1 MLIFASGQAPYRAG
15 TNPKADSNIFKRS
28 VKMETEKIISL
39 FKQYNYTPNN
49 DYLDNKNC
57 LVFILDSA
65 AYPAVEIIKMKNAN
79 EEEINDLRLC
89 YAEMG
94 HAVHIYKEE
103 DLCNLEDYLFNLFF
117 NVQQENEKT
126 QRKYNRYINE
136 LMSLYERGTDDYR
149 YISIP
154 YQLERDHNPEK
165 KSGDLIS
172 SILDTI
178 NKGGPQFV
186 IIEAAAGFGKTSTAY
201 ELLNEYIKQG
211 TKNRPF
217 LMELSKDRH
226 ANNFRYLLLSQI
238 DQNFDITLKSD
249 IVIKNIKNGR
259 IPLIIDGFDEL
270 LSKDLDRGLTNARFE
285 DVETM
290 LSTIGELLTKNAKVI
305 LTTRKTAIFSGE
317 SFYDWS
323 INRQKKSPF
332 SISRYQLEDPSI
344 EDWITKQELEKQNIN
359 EQDLY
364 HIANPVLLAY
374 LRYCS
379 PTFRNTEHLID
390 QYFEFIL
397 KRERVRQDI
406 PLSNKE
412 QIEVYQKLSTYFS
425 GFDITAEKRSE
436 VRETIALYA
445 TPYLQ
450 KYTNDTN
457 EIKTYINALTNHA
470 LLDRKDNKVGFLN
483 DFILGY
489 LLMESFIHYSEDA
502 EIKDYLLET
511 QFSFIDKSL
520 TVAKSRSEE
529 KKKQLWQALRE
540 HRNIPTEQVTLI
552 DLLLRKKTLHTSL
565 ALSFSS
571 NRFHNYTIGTE
582 EGPLERCTFSSIEF
596 TSCTFNLHL
605 MEECCFIH
613 CSFIKCEFH
622 NEGDITVQFWDCLF
636 DKEYEGIEE
645 SKDPT
650 LQEDI
655 SSDDQEDNSERT
667 EHILLILE
675 HFFKVDKKTRKMA
688 LISRLRKEVDIDD
701 KSLRKSINYL
711 QAKRMIIINGDKSF
725 ITDEGVYFYF
735 ENRK

>member
-1 MLIFASGQAPYRAG
+1 
-15 TNPKADSNIFKRS
+15 
-28 VKMETEKIISL
+28 METEKIISL
-39 FKQYNYTPNN
+39 FKQYNYTPNE
-49 DYLDNKNC
+49 DYLYNKNF
-57 LVFILDSA
+57 LVFILDSV

-79 EEEINDLRLC
+79 EEEINDLRRC

-136 LMSLYERGTDDYR
+136 LMSLYERGKDDYR

-165 KSGDLIS
+165 NNSELIS

-323 INRQKKSPF
+323 IDRQKNHP
-332 SISRYQLEDPSI
+332 SRY
-344 EDWITKQELEKQNIN
+344 
-359 EQDLY
+359 
-364 HIANPVLLAY
+364 
-374 LRYCS
+374 
-379 PTFRNTEHLID
+379 
-390 QYFEFIL
+390 
-397 KRERVRQDI
+397 
-406 PLSNKE
+406 
-412 QIEVYQKLSTYFS
+412 
-425 GFDITAEKRSE
+425 
-436 VRETIALYA
+436 
-445 TPYLQ
+445 
-450 KYTNDTN
+450 
-457 EIKTYINALTNHA
+457 
-470 LLDRKDNKVGFLN
+470 
-483 DFILGY
+483 LG
-489 LLMESFIHYSEDA
+489 I
-502 EIKDYLLET
+502 
-511 QFSFIDKSL
+511 
-520 TVAKSRSEE
+520 
-529 KKKQLWQALRE
+529 
-540 HRNIPTEQVTLI
+540 
-552 DLLLRKKTLHTSL
+552 
-565 ALSFSS
+565 
-571 NRFHNYTIGTE
+571 
-582 EGPLERCTFSSIEF
+582 
-596 TSCTFNLHL
+596 
-605 MEECCFIH
+605 
-613 CSFIKCEFH
+613 
-622 NEGDITVQFWDCLF
+622 
-636 DKEYEGIEE
+636 
-645 SKDPT
+645 
-650 LQEDI
+650 
-655 SSDDQEDNSERT
+655 
-667 EHILLILE
+667 
-675 HFFKVDKKTRKMA
+675 
-688 LISRLRKEVDIDD
+688 
-701 KSLRKSINYL
+701 SLRI
-711 QAKRMIIINGDKSF
+711 QA
-725 ITDEGVYFYF
+725 
-735 ENRK
+735 